1 VEIGMQEDGEKW
13 RRWWRPDAMLTLVA
27 LGTGICGALLGGKY
41 LSARA
46 AAAEAEVASRY
57 ETTQVVVAA
66 ADVARGDVLDNGNLS
81 LRKVPR
87 DFLPPDAVAAAQAGD
102 LLGRRAAVD
111 IGRGT
116 PIVRAVL
123 ASSARAPGLS
133 SVLAPNERA
142 LTVAVDD
149 LSSQAGGLRAGDRI
163 DLYYGRRESGDAV
176 VVPLLQQVEIMAVG
190 DSFARAGFEGE
201 PSGHYA
207 TVTLRVAAVEAPR
220 VLLAQQ
226 AGELSVLL
234 RAPGD
239 ELLQPVAIRSSRELL
254 QAPAVARSAA
264 PGIELLTGGTGE
276 LVPGRTWLRVGAGT
290 RGDAT

>member
-1 VEIGMQEDGEKW
+1 MQDRGAQWRKW
-13 RRWWRPDAMLTLVA
+13 VRPDAVLTLVA
-27 LGTGICGALLGGKY
+27 LVTGVCGALLGGKY
-41 LSARA
+41 LTARA

-57 ETTQVVVAA
+57 EATQVVVAS
-66 ADVARGDVLDNGNLS
+66 ADVARGEVLDGGNLS

-87 DFLPPDAVAAAQAGD
+87 EFLPADAVVAAQAGV
-102 LLGRRAAVD
+102 LLGRRAAID

-116 PIVRAVL
+116 PIVQAAL
-123 ASSARAPGLS
+123 ASSVSAPGLS

-163 DLYYGRRESGDAV
+163 DLYYGRREAGDALL
-176 VVPLLQQVEIMAVG
+176 VPLLQQIEIMAVG
-190 DSFARAGFEGE
+190 DSFARAGSDGE
-201 PSGHYA
+201 APGHYA
-207 TVTLRVAAVEAPR
+207 TVTLRVAAAEAPR

-239 ELLQPVAIRSSRELL
+239 ENLQPVAIRSSRELL
-254 QAPAVARSAA
+254 QAPATARTTA
-264 PGIELLTGGTGE
+264 PGIELLTGGTGD
-276 LVPGRTWLRVGAGT
+276 LVPGRTWLRVGAGI
-290 RGDAT
+290 RGEAT